1 MTIPVTEPLSLG
13 IRHPD
18 QNLAFS
24 HLQLLDLGC
33 ISCNLIFLF
42 LLISVRRLIP
52 LTGCYVNINVSSTL
66 LKTHRGTLSIF
77 MTLFHRGLGR
87 IDSFGNNTE
96 KKSNPTLN
104 RGTVISNFKEAKET
118 HIMNSSSSK
127 EEFYISMF
135 GLSQSRFVSISNH
148 VDIFLCV
155 RCI

>member
-13 IRHPD
+13 IRNPD

-104 RGTVISNFKEAKET
+104 RETVISNFKEQRDPYYAQQFLQRRVL
-118 HIMNSSSSK
+118 HI
-127 EEFYISMF
+127 
-135 GLSQSRFVSISNH
+135 H
-148 VDIFLCV
+148 VWSERVMD
-155 RCI
+155 CIDQ